1 VSKVSGVSL
10 ITVSRTLGKPSTVH
24 ESTRQKVFKAI
35 EEIGYLPNL
44 IARSLVSSRSNVVGA
59 VVPILSSSLF
69 ADLVQGIASTLREEN
84 LQMLMAVSERSTT
97 LEGEAVK
104 AFIGRQADAIIVTGF
119 TQRRHIARRS
129 DHPAAPSAC
138 HSG

>member
-1 VSKVSGVSL
+1 MSKVSGVSL